1 MPTNIPDGSCGQNR
15 NQPISSRGSAERREQ
30 PVTRLRPNSRVR
42 RLTGIPGRELSLPI
56 CSKLALQLT
65 TRRRTTVVANSA
77 LGHTLSLGCVIQARC
92 AKLML
97 GDSGANPRWTQN
109 RSFGR
114 GGVRSASASIQ
125 EATMEPSQRMLSAGG
140 ALLIATMTAHA
151 AVAQKSG
158 GILNISHFD
167 SPASV
172 SLH

>member
-1 MPTNIPDGSCGQNR
+1 ICQSPSDVAWPLMTAAAVVTRRRQGPVGWVPLSAG
-15 NQPISSRGSAERREQ
+15 SSRSRDCVELASS
-30 PVTRLRPNSRVR
+30 TPN
-42 RLTGIPGRELSLPI
+42 GHPGRELSLLI

-125 EATMEPSQRMLSAGG
+125 EAT
-140 ALLIATMTAHA
+140 
-151 AVAQKSG
+151 
-158 GILNISHFD
+158 
-167 SPASV
+167 
-172 SLH
+172 